1 MPKFRIMPGHRVQGQ
16 TTEYREGMMVKRS
29 FLKPDII
36 TVRLG
41 DGREIEKSEAL
52 YDVRPDPG
60 NVPMIIIKAITAKAV
75 SQKWSRQRLIE
86 EITRYCD
93 RILEGK

>member
-1 MPKFRIMPGHRVQGQ
+1 MPKFRIMPGHRVERHNTDTG
-16 TTEYREGMMVKRS
+16 GGVMVKRS

-36 TVRLG
+36 TVRPDFG
-41 DGREIEKSEAL
+41 HEVEASEAL
-52 YDVRPDPG
+52 WAVMPDPG
-60 NVPMIIIKAITAKAV
+60 NVPMIIIKAITAKAIRE
-75 SQKWSRQRLIE
+75 KWSRQRLIE